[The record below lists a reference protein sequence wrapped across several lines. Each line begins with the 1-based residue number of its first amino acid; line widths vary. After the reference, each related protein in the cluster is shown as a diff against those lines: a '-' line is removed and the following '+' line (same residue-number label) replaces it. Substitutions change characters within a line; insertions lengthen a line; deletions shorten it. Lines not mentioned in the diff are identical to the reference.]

1 MLQRLLQFLLPRRYY
16 IIADTADDSITL
28 SRALYR
34 HILSHF
40 HTPHTDQ
47 LRAFV
52 FSIPH
57 RHTFGFVIN
66 HQHDRPTIEAPIL
79 YNAKF
84 KTIGFQST
92 CPSVNRIFYDY
103 RIQDHLK
110 VKLTIKILHLPNGIP
125 YYEIQPPRPHHATPS
140 R

>member
-1 MLQRLLQFLLPRRYY
+1 MFSKLKQLLLPRRYY
-16 IIADTADDSITL
+16 IIADTTDDSITL

-34 HILSHF
+34 HILSHLDASA
-40 HTPHTDQ
+40 TEAK
-47 LRAFV
+47 AFV

-57 RHTFGFVIN
+57 NKTFGFVIN
-66 HQHDRPTIEAPIL
+66 HPHPKPTIEAPIL

-84 KTIGFQST
+84 KSIGFQAT

-103 RIQDHLK
+103 RIQAPLK
-110 VKLTIKILHLPNGIP
+110 AKLLIHIKHLPNGTI
-125 YYEIQPPRPHHATPS
+125 YYEIQPPRRHHSSLP